1 MKSIALRTMMAFGM
15 ALLGGIVLIG
25 VLAAGLNALVWL
37 FPD

>member
-1 MKSIALRTMMAFGM
+1 MKTIALRTMMAFGM

-25 VLAAGLNALVWL
+25 VLAAGLNALVWF